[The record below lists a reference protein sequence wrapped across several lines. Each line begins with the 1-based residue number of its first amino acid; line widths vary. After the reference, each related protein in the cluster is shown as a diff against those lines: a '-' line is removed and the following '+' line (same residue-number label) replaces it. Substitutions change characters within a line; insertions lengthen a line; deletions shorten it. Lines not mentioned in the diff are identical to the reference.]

1 MLGRVGERL
10 LLMVAWA
17 RRDEFWVCLMQNRG
31 ADSGMAVVVER
42 SFAWTARFRRLA
54 RGYER
59 LAATLKGL
67 HLLAFTVIMLR
78 RFVTLMAAYA

>member
-1 MLGRVGERL
+1 M
-10 LLMVAWA
+10 
-17 RRDEFWVCLMQNRG
+17 
-31 ADSGMAVVVER
+31 ER

-54 RGYER
+54 RDDER

-67 HLLAFTVIMLR
+67 HLLVFTVIMLR